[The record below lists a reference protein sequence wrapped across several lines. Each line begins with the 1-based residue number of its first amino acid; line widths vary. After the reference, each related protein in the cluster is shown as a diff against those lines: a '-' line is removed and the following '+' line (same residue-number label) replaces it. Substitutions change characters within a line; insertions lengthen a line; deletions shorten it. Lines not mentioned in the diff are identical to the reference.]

1 MFSKEL
7 ENLIEATL
15 ADGILEE
22 HEKAALVKRAQKEN
36 VDLDELEIYI
46 QSILQKRTQNQ
57 KVQMEKET
65 AAHEKERRGN
75 VCPHCGTQ
83 IPPMTKLCPN
93 CGKAVS
99 TNETAGDKELFQLID
114 DISNA
119 LVDVKAANDKE
130 SYIRAK
136 AKCESLLKKADLFYG
151 DNQKIQMLKFD
162 LEAEMKKAFDKFKTP
177 IGVRIISAIIL
188 LLLCCTG
195 WVIIVAFFEPGR
207 KFLGSTWDK
216 VIAKD

>member
-1 MFSKEL
+1 MFSKEM
-7 ENLIEATL
+7 EALIEATL
-15 ADGILEE
+15 QDGMLTDQ
-22 HEKAALVKRAQKEN
+22 EKAVLVKRAQKEGID
-36 VDLDELEIYI
+36 VEELDVYI

-99 TNETAGDKELFQLID
+99 SNETTGDKELFQLID
-114 DISNA
+114 EISNA
-119 LVDVKAANDKE
+119 LVNVKAAQDKE
-130 SYIRAK
+130 SYILAK
-136 AKCESLLKKADLFYG
+136 AECESLLKKADLFYG

-162 LEAEMKKAFDKFKTP
+162 LEEEMKKAFDKFKTP
-177 IGVRIISAIIL
+177 IGVRVINAIIL

-195 WVIIVAFFEPGR
+195 WVIVVAIFEPGR
-207 KFLGSTWDK
+207 KFLGSTWEK